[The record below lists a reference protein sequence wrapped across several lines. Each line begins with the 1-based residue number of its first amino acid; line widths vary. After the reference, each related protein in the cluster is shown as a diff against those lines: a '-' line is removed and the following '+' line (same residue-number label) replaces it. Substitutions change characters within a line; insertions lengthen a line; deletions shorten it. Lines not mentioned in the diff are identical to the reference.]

1 MWILYGDFIY
11 LLRDRF
17 SRWPWR
23 IDADRTLR
31 AEAPSGEDCDPLT
44 AMAAELYHRLFDLSS
59 YAHAAD
65 LLGLDRDTAD
75 AIQTAADLI
84 GGYNAHVRADLI
96 DAVGLA
102 EMWGLEGRW
111 GDPAF
116 HNSPYPHQWD
126 QPIRSGAPTAG
137 IASAAGR
144 RVSSPCT
151 ARPEP
156 EPLAWPHIG
165 STVERPDAIS
175 ILFVSCGIVPASC
188 STFTHRRAGPG
199 SAPIPD
205 RVAAD

>member
-44 AMAAELYHRLFDLSS
+44 AMAAELHHRLFDLSS
-59 YAHAAD
+59 YADAAH
-65 LLGLDRDTAD
+65 LLGLDRSTAD

-84 GGYNAHVRADLI
+84 GGYNAHVRADLTE
-96 DAVGLA
+96 AVGLA

-111 GDPAF
+111 HDPAF
-116 HNSPYPHQWD
+116 HQPYPHQWD
-126 QPIRSGAPTAG
+126 RPLRPGAPMAG

-151 ARPEP
+151 ARPTQ
-156 EPLAWPHIG
+156 EPLPWPHIG
-165 STVERPDAIS
+165 STVERADAIS
-175 ILFVSCGIVPASC
+175 ILFVSCATAPERSWSFSLDGSGNG
-188 STFTHRRAGPG
+188 AGSG
-199 SAPIPD
+199 AERI
-205 RVAAD
+205 AAD